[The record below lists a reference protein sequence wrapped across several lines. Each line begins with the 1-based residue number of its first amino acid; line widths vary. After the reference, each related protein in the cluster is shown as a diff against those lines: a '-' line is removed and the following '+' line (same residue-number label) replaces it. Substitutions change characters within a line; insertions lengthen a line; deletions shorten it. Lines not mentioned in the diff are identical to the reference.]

1 MTAAASLPEV
11 ERPRVGFGLFGGA
24 IAWLVHLVAASII
37 AEWGC
42 ISGLHRYQFLG
53 ITAIAW
59 SLIALSVVALLVAVA
74 ATWVVYHANQRDEG
88 VTETGDSADVY
99 DTRGTNKFLAR
110 VGLWSSALFV
120 FIIAVQ
126 SLPILYF
133 LKEC

>member
-1 MTAAASLPEV
+1 MTAVANRSKV
-11 ERPRVGFGLFGGA
+11 ERSRVGFGLFGGA

-59 SLIALSVVALLVAVA
+59 SVIAISVVALLVAAA
-74 ATWVVYHANQRDEG
+74 ATWIVYRASQHYDDVA
-88 VTETGDSADVY
+88 ETGQSAHVY
-99 DTRGTNKFLAR
+99 DASGTDKFLAR